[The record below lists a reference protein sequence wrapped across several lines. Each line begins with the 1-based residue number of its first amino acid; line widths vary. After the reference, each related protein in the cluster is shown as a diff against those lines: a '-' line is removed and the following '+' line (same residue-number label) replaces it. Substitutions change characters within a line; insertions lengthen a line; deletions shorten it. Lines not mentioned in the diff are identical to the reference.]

1 MQRLEATDR
10 QDLMLKQTR
19 FGARDFELYAG
30 DDLVGVLYW
39 PKLLSDRAVAE
50 TASGR
55 WHIDR
60 LGFFRDRVAVT
71 DAGSGEELATLAFD
85 MWGDGDLALAD
96 GRVLHWYQTKA
107 FLRSAWALTDEQGT
121 LLLEMEAGTRWFK
134 YQVYIDLQPEASAL
148 RPLAPWTLV
157 CWYLG
162 YVKMQDA
169 AAAVAA
175 TSAAVVVV

>member
-1 MQRLEATDR
+1 
-10 QDLMLKQTR
+10 MLKQTR
-19 FGARDFELYAG
+19 FGARDFELHAG

-85 MWGDGDLALAD
+85 IWGDGDLAMAN
-96 GRVLHWYQTKA
+96 GRVLHWYRTKA
-107 FLRSAWALTDEQGT
+107 FLRNTWALTDEEDT
-121 LLLEMEAGTRWFK
+121 LLLEMEAGMRWFK
-134 YQVYIDLQPEASAL
+134 YQVFIDPQPEAGNLGELAL
-148 RPLAPWTLV
+148 WVLV

-169 AAAVAA
+169 AGAVAA
-175 TSAAVVVV
+175 TSAAVAGV

>member
-1 MQRLEATDR
+1 MQRLEFTAM
-10 QDLMLKQTR
+10 QNLMLKQTR
-19 FGARDFELYAG
+19 FGARDFELHAG

-50 TASGR
+50 TVDGR

-71 DAGSGEELATLAFD
+71 DAGSGAELASLAFD

-96 GRVLHWYQTKA
+96 GRIFRWYRTKA
-107 FLRSAWALTDEQGT
+107 FLRNAWALTDEDST
-121 LLLEMEAGTRWFK
+121 LLLEMEAGMHWFK
-134 YQVYIDLQPEASAL
+134 YQVYVDLQPEAETL
-148 RPLAPWTLV
+148 GELAHWILV

-162 YVKMQDA
+162 YVKLQDA
-169 AAAVAA
+169 AGAVAA
-175 TSAAVVVV
+175 TAAVG

>member
-1 MQRLEATDR
+1 MERLDASTMHS
-10 QDLMLKQTR
+10 LMLKQTR

-39 PKLLSDRAVAE
+39 PKLLSEQAVAD

-71 DAGSGEELATLAFD
+71 EAESGEEIARLAFD
-85 MWGDGDLALAD
+85 MWGDGDLMLTD
-96 GRVLHWYQTKA
+96 GRVFRWYKTKA
-107 FLRSAWALTDEQGT
+107 FLRNAWALTEEDDT
-121 LLLEMEAGTRWFK
+121 LVLEMEAGMRWFK
-134 YQVYIDLQPEASAL
+134 HQAYVDPRPEAHAL
-148 RPLAPWTLV
+148 RPLALWILV

-162 YVKMQDA
+162 YAKMQDA
-169 AAAVAA
+169 AGAAAAV
-175 TSAAVVVV
+175 SAAVV